1 MKDIAYI
8 DLKQCIFQDN
18 NDLADKVKEVCKK
31 HKIFLWNLMSSPGA
45 GKTTFITKIIENLR
59 DKYRFGI
66 IEADI
71 ESTCDSEKIQ
81 KLGIDV
87 VQLRTGGF
95 CHLEASMILKAFE
108 ELPLDDLDVIIVENV
123 GNLVCPAEFVLGE
136 DFPCMILSVPE
147 GDDKAIK
154 YPLMFTVTKALVIS
168 KTDVAPYFDFDF
180 DAVKKNASKLNNE
193 LKIFPLSCKTGDGVE
208 DFVNYIDEEISRKV
222 K

>member
-8 DLKQCIFQDN
+8 DLKQCVFQEN
-18 NDLADKVKEVCKK
+18 NDLAYEVKKICETK
-31 HKIFLWNLMSSPGA
+31 HIFLWNLMSSPGA
-45 GKTTFITKIIENLR
+45 GKTTFITEIINCLKH
-59 DKYRFGI
+59 KYRFGV

-108 ELPLDDLDVIIVENV
+108 QLSLDELDVIIIENV

-136 DFPCMILSVPE
+136 DFPSMILSVPE
-147 GDDKAIK
+147 GDDKAVK
-154 YPLMFTVTKALVIS
+154 YPLMFTVTDALIVS
-168 KTDVAPYFDFDF
+168 KIDVLPYFDFNF
-180 DAVKKNASKLNNE
+180 DSLIKNSKRLNDK
-193 LKIFPLSCKTGDGVE
+193 LQIFPLSCKSGEGLDSFVE
-208 DFVNYIDEEISRKV
+208 YIDKEIERKV